1 MTTEPLRV
9 SVVVAAEP
17 EEVWE
22 YFTSAEAM
30 VTWMGHYALLDARPG
45 GELAIDV
52 NESQIRG
59 RYEELDPPRRL
70 VVRWGFAGSHELPP
84 GTSTVEVRLSNVDDG
99 TRVDVIH
106 SGLPSV
112 ERDKHD
118 HGWRHFLGQLA
129 DVMTAAAPRS
139 AV

>member
-1 MTTEPLRV
+1 M

-22 YFTSAEAM
+22 YFTRAEAM

-59 RYEELDPPRRL
+59 RYEELDRPRRL
-70 VVRWGFAGSHELPP
+70 VVRWGFAGSRELPP
-84 GTSTVEVRLSNVDDG
+84 GTSTVEVRLSKVDDG

-118 HGWRHFLGQLA
+118 HGWHHFLGRLA
-129 DVMTAAAPRS
+129 DVITAAAPRS